1 MPNLPK
7 KCIFAERRQQIS
19 LIKKTDMKTLK
30 RIATVAL
37 AAIAL
42 VAGNNAEACTN
53 FLFTK
58 GATVDGSTMITYAAD
73 SHTLYGELYYRQ
85 AADYAEGTMF
95 MLVDWDSGK
104 KLFEIPQVAHTYS
117 VVGNI
122 NECQLAI
129 GETTYGGREECWK
142 EEVKGIDYGSLIY
155 VTLQRAKNAR
165 EAIYWMTK
173 LVADYG
179 YCSEGESFSICDPNE
194 VWILEMIGKRSAPV
208 KADLAK
214 KLKYQYSEG
223 AVWVA
228 RRIPDGYVSGHANQ
242 ARITQFPQEVKKSYK
257 AISSKQMGKHLYDA
271 EVECVYA
278 ADVITYARACGW
290 YEGKDADF
298 SFADTYCPLTFS
310 GIRGCDARVYAM
322 FNRVNNNMK
331 KYEAYAMGDARAER
345 MPLWIKPDKKIS
357 VLDAMSLM
365 RDHYEGTAMDMS
377 KDMGA
382 GPFACPYRWRPMSWE
397 IDGKQY
403 VHERA
408 TSTQQTGFSFVAQCR
423 SWLPAKVGGILW
435 FGVDDTY
442 STVYCPMYCGITK
455 VPECFRQG
463 NGDMLTYSE
472 TAAFWL
478 FNRVTNF
485 VYSRYS
491 DMIVDLQKVQSELEQ
506 GFVKAVAKMDDE
518 AKNAPESEVVNV
530 LNKFSNKQASLMMRE
545 WNKLDKYLLVKYID
559 GNIKKEKDGKF
570 QRTES
575 GMAAFPEQ
583 PKYPEW
589 YYRQIVNDHG
599 DVVIE
604 KPMQ

>member
-1 MPNLPK
+1 
-7 KCIFAERRQQIS
+7 
-19 LIKKTDMKTLK
+19 MKRTTL
-30 RIATVAL
+30 TLVAL
-37 AAIAL
+37 TLMTL
-42 VAGNNAEACTN
+42 VVPRQTDACTN

-58 GATVDGSTMITYAAD
+58 GATADGSTMITYAAD
-73 SHTLYGELYYRQ
+73 SHTLYGELYYRK
-85 AADYAEGTMF
+85 AADYAEGTKF

-104 KLFEIPQVAHTYS
+104 PLFEIPQVAHTYS

-142 EEVKGIDYGSLIY
+142 DPVKGIDYGSLIY

-194 VWILEMIGKRSAPV
+194 VWILEMIGKRAAPV

-214 KLKYQYSEG
+214 KLKYKYTDG

-242 ARITQFPQEVKKSYK
+242 ARITTFPQEVKKSWK
-257 AISSKQMGKHLYDA
+257 AVSSKNMGKHIYDA
-271 EVECVYA
+271 NLECVYA
-278 ADVITYARACGW
+278 SDVVTYARACGW
-290 YEGKDADF
+290 FDGKEADF
-298 SFADTYCPLTFS
+298 SFADTYAPLTFS

-322 FNRVNNNMK
+322 FNRVNGQMK
-331 KYEAYAMGDARAER
+331 RYERYAMGDATAER
-345 MPLWIKPDKKIS
+345 LPLWIQPDHKIT
-357 VLDAMSLM
+357 VQEAMSLM
-365 RDHYEGTAMDMS
+365 RDHYEGTAMDMTQ
-377 KDMGA
+377 DVGA
-382 GPFACPYRWRPMSWE
+382 GPFTCPYRWRPMGFE
-397 IDGKQY
+397 LDGKKY
-403 VHERA
+403 IHERA

-455 VPECFRQG
+455 VPHCFAVG
-463 NGDMLTYSE
+463 NGDMVTYSE

-485 VYSRYS
+485 VYSRYK
-491 DMIVDLQKVQSELEQ
+491 DMIVDLQKVQSDLEN
-506 GFVKAVAKMDDE
+506 GFIKDVAKFD
-518 AKNAPESEVVNV
+518 AKAAQANENEITEL
-530 LNKFSNKQASLMMRE
+530 LNDFSNRHAEKMMEE
-545 WNKLDKYLLVKYID
+545 WRDLDHYLLVKYID
-559 GNIKKEKDGKF
+559 GNIKKTDKDGKF
-570 QRTES
+570 LRTET
-575 GMAAFPEQ
+575 GNAQFPLQ
-583 PKYPEW
+583 PEYPKW
-589 YYRQIVNDHG
+589 FYRQIVNDHG
-599 DVVIE
+599 DIIIE
-604 KPMQ
+604 KEVK